1 MLEKA
6 IPEIALLIKPHSG
19 ILSKP
24 LVIVLIARFQV
35 TNQLAGSADGDES
48 LNDSL
53 GDYIQAMFTDCLGCL
68 IEEITDEKLVTEVGI
83 VS

>member
-1 MLEKA
+1 M
-6 IPEIALLIKPHSG
+6 
-19 ILSKP
+19 
-24 LVIVLIARFQV
+24 

-48 LNDSL
+48 FNDSL

-83 VS
+83 VSEEQE